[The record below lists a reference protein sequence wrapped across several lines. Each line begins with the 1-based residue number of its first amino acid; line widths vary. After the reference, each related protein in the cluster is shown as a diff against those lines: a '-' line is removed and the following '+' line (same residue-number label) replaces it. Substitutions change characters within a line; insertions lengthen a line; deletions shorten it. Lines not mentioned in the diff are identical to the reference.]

1 MLRTCLRSLFAV
13 TAAIAVFAVIATEA
27 DARSKGSF
35 GSRGARTHSAP
46 APTAT
51 APGRTAPMERSAT
64 QPARPGTNVATTGA
78 AAGQAARPGGMFGG
92 GMLGGLAAGFLGAG
106 LLGML
111 MGHGFAGGLGGLAS
125 MFGLLLQI
133 GIVVAVGML
142 LWRWWQRRQEPA
154 TAGGP
159 SLRQGLGGESRPS
172 MNIGAL
178 GGFGGT
184 AQQPVNDVPLE
195 VKPEDF
201 DAFERLLGETLTAYG
216 AEDLSALRS
225 KATPEMVSYYSEELS
240 RNASAGDI
248 NKITNVKLLQGDLAE
263 AWREGEDEYATVA
276 MRYSLDDRIVA
287 RDDGRLIEQ
296 LPSEA
301 TELWTFRRSRGGN
314 WLLSA
319 VQQTEEAEKN

>member
-1 MLRTCLRSLFAV
+1 M
-13 TAAIAVFAVIATEA
+13 FAVIAAVAAFALIVSEA
-27 DARSKGSF
+27 DARPKSSV
-35 GSRGARTHSAP
+35 GSRGSHTYSAP
-46 APTAT
+46 PSTAT
-51 APGRTAPMERSAT
+51 APGRAAPIERSAT
-64 QPARPGTNVATTGA
+64 QPARPGSNVATTGA

-133 GIVVAVGML
+133 GIVVVVAML
-142 LWRWWQRRQEPA
+142 VWRWWQGRSQPA

-159 SLRQGLGGESRPS
+159 SLRQGLGNESRPGG

-178 GGFGGT
+178 GGLGGFGGSKP
-184 AQQPVNDVPLE
+184 AEQPLE
-195 VKPEDF
+195 VKGEDF
-201 DAFERLLGETLTAYG
+201 DKFEQLLGEVLTAYG
-216 AEDLSALRS
+216 NEDLNALRS
-225 KATPEMVSYYSEELS
+225 RVTPEMLGYYSEELS
-240 RNASAGDI
+240 RNASSGDI
-248 NKITNVKLLQGDLAE
+248 NKITNVKLQQGDLAE

-276 MRYSLDDRIVA
+276 MRYSLDDKIVA

-301 TELWTFRRSRGGN
+301 TELWTFRRARGGN
-314 WLLSA
+314 WILSA
-319 VQQTEEAEKN
+319 VQQTEQD